1 MFVYTIKLERKKLI
15 FIAAMAA
22 LIIFGIIML
31 AGIPKGSVE
40 TKANAGKMVTEDNHR
55 EFLSSLGWQVETPAL
70 SVENVL
76 IPKNFSDVFLKYNE
90 MQKSKGYDLSSCAG
104 KEVELYTY
112 KVTNHDS
119 DDTVYAQL
127 YIYKGKLVGG
137 DIHSS
142 SLDGFMTALDYNK

>member
-1 MFVYTIKLERKKLI
+1 MFVYTIKFERRKLI
-15 FIAAMAA
+15 FIAAMVA

-31 AGIPKGSVE
+31 AGIQKGESKAHSIS
-40 TKANAGKMVTEDNHR
+40 TKMETEDGQ
-55 EFLSSLGWQVETPAL
+55 EQFLSSLGWQVETPAL
-70 SVENVL
+70 SIEKVL

-90 MQKSKGYDLSSCAG
+90 MQKSKGYDLSSYAG

-112 KVTNHDS
+112 KVTNHKS
-119 DDTVYAQL
+119 YDTVYAQL
-127 YIYKGKLVGG
+127 YIYKGKLIGG

>member
-15 FIAAMAA
+15 FAMIMLA

-31 AGIPKGSVE
+31 AGIPKSE
-40 TKANAGKMVTEDNHR
+40 TKQHNPSGKMLTEDSR
-55 EFLSSLGWQVETPAL
+55 EEYLYSLGWQVETPAL
-70 SVENVL
+70 SVEKVL

-90 MQKSKGYDLSSCAG
+90 MQKSKGYDLSSYAG

-112 KVTNHDS
+112 KVTNHES
-119 DDTVYAQL
+119 EDTVYAQL
-127 YIYKGKLVGG
+127 YIYKGKIVGG

-142 SLDGFMTALDYNK
+142 SLDGFMTVLDYKK